1 MASMYARLA
10 AKARLPQHMGKF
22 WTVANVLSLCRVVLA
37 VPIALLILRN
47 DPESWRWLMGLILLA
62 VLTDWM
68 DGRLARWTKSVS
80 DWGKVLDP
88 LADKFMAAVV
98 TLALVIR
105 ESLPAW
111 FLGVILL
118 RDVLI
123 IIGGVIVTRK
133 TGKVLMSIWSGK
145 VAVTAL
151 AITVVAA
158 LLYADPPVMRFC
170 IWTTTVLMVYSWAIY
185 LIRALAVIRTHRQE
199 AALIGDSEQ
208 FETKNQG
215 GDEPKKQT
223 ELTRQQ

>member
-22 WTVANVLSLCRVVLA
+22 WTVANMLSLCRVVLA
-37 VPIALLILRN
+37 IPIALLILRN
-47 DPESWRWLMGLILLA
+47 DPDNWRWLMGLILLA

-68 DGRLARWTKSVS
+68 DGRVARWTKSVS

-88 LADKFMAAVV
+88 LADKFMAAMV

-111 FLGVILL
+111 FLGLILL

-123 IIGGVIVTRK
+123 IFGGVVVTRK

-170 IWTTTVLMVYSWAIY
+170 IWTTAVLMIYSWALY
-185 LIRALAVIRTHRQE
+185 LIRALAVIRAHKQE
-199 AALIGDSEQ
+199 AALIGDGER
-208 FETKNQG
+208 FEAKDRGT
-215 GDEPKKQT
+215 DAPRERA
-223 ELTRQQ
+223 ELTR